1 MKASCEYEAKW
12 AELDFSRRLPAA
24 FLAANECKTVQFI
37 VASDHN
43 RELEDSLTKN
53 VGSMYWKLRVDF
65 HPRLERQPFTLGS
78 GRENPQIRGDD
89 AEHNAD
95 FICQA
100 AKHNGVIAIW

>member
-1 MKASCEYEAKW
+1 MKASCEHEAKW
-12 AELDFSRRLPAA
+12 GGTRFFEETACRIPRR
-24 FLAANECKTVQFI
+24 KRVQKVQFI

-53 VGSMYWKLRVDF
+53 IGSIYWKLRVDF

-78 GRENPQIRGDD
+78 GRENPQIGGDD
-89 AEHNAD
+89 TEHNAD